1 MTNVT
6 PTPPPGGPRAVTTPN
21 PRARQNQILILA
33 VFVIALVLLVRAC
46 AGGENRYEKI
56 AHEFTQ
62 AVQSNDLASVAK
74 LENAEIAAET
84 TRTQVAH
91 GADVLA
97 PLGKIQRVRENTPKN
112 DPARVHEF
120 DVTFEKATVHE
131 KFQFDPNDKV
141 FRWKYDPPV
150 PKT

>member
-6 PTPPPGGPRAVTTPN
+6 PTPPPGPRAVTAPD
-21 PRARQNQILILA
+21 PRARRKQIYLLIA
-33 VFVIALVLLVRAC
+33 ALIGVLLLVRAC
-46 AGGENRYEKI
+46 AGGENTYEKI

-97 PLGKIQRVRENTPKN
+97 PLGKIQRVKEDTPKN
-112 DPARVHEF
+112 GPARVHEF

>member
-6 PTPPPGGPRAVTTPN
+6 PNPPPGGARAVTTPN

-46 AGGENRYEKI
+46 AGGENQYEKI
-56 AHEFTQ
+56 AHQFTQ

-74 LENAEIAAET
+74 LENAETGAET
-84 TRTQVAH
+84 TRAQVAH

-97 PLGKIQRVRENTPKN
+97 PLGKIQRVKENTPKG

-131 KFQFDPNDKV
+131 KFLLDPNDKV

-150 PKT
+150 MKS